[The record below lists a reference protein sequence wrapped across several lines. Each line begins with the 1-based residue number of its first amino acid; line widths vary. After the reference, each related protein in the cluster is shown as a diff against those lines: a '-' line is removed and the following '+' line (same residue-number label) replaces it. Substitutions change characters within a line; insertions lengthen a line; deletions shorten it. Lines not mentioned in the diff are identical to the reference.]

1 MKIFL
6 PTLAVFLF
14 CFICHLIAP
23 SVKATLIFSD
33 SFLNSYSNIWVIPSG
48 TFPPE
53 ISQSGITGTSTNN
66 AWSVLEYPITG
77 DDIYQVQFDLLVNN
91 ASSQQTWGVG
101 FGDYSNNWKIINT
114 WQNYLQLHDSS
125 NNDKLVQWDHSTGIH
140 HFRIKASP
148 KANSSIVIYEDDV
161 MLGSVNTTS
170 TFTLA
175 RIWVSF
181 LGSGDYEMAN
191 FVLSTYEEPTPT
203 PTPEPTVTP
212 TPTPSPT
219 LTPTPTPTLVPTATP
234 TPTPA
239 IPKKI
244 VILHG
249 AGGSWNKDALLN
261 CKTTGYS
268 GTWSP
273 WKIKNA
279 DIYEP
284 LITTLRAERY
294 EVLPF
299 YYDWRT
305 HAKDSAKQL
314 GVFADATIP
323 KDQTFDVVAHS
334 FGGIVSRTY
343 IDSKKTESRVHSLLT
358 VGTPHQGS
366 VLAYPAW
373 SAGEMWIDDMAI
385 RLGYTMMRVGCAI
398 KHGWSSREMVHNT
411 MPATQNILP
420 IFNYLKSPSGADIPV
435 SQMSAKNNL
444 LPDSFVPPYYGVQVG
459 ALSGSGY
466 QTLRTLE
473 VRPPTNADKQR
484 GNWKDGKPTTNRT
497 YADGDGTVLTES
509 SILAEAANSTL
520 PLDHAGLITEQTGI
534 DAILGFL
541 YTQTFSSPALNFRKQ
556 APITVKPAK
565 NTSALLIVADGAH
578 ISLTDKDGNVTAD
591 EEGQITV
598 IDPHPQ
604 PYTLTVTPL
613 KKWWWQKKAK
623 IIVIQLFD
631 DGTSTW
637 KEYTHPGTGHRKWK
651 LRFDAH
657 RKNNDILR
665 DK

>member
-1 MKIFL
+1 MRKIL
-6 PTLAVFLF
+6 SCLTVLLVTLFV
-14 CFICHLIAP
+14 IP
-23 SVKATLIFSD
+23 VKVQASLIFSD
-33 SFLNSYSNIWVIPSG
+33 TFHNGFSSSWNVPSG
-48 TFPPE
+48 VSTLV
-53 ISQSGITGTSTNN
+53 QSPFGITGVKDS
-66 AWSVLEYPITG
+66 WGVIRLPVLENNTYEIEL
-77 DDIYQVQFDLLVNN
+77 DLLVNN
-91 ASSQQTWGVG
+91 DLTNSAWGIGISNISGQWKYIGNWGQQ
-101 FGDYSNNWKIINT
+101 NL
-114 WQNYLQLHDSS
+114 LQIHDSS
-125 NNDKLVQWDHSTGIH
+125 GADKLINWNHTPGVH
-140 HFRIKASP
+140 HFELIVSP
-148 KANSSIVIYEDDV
+148 LKNTSITVIEDNQILYSLSSQADFNISAVELSIF
-161 MLGSVNTTS
+161 G
-170 TFTLA
+170 A
-175 RIWVSF
+175 
-181 LGSGDYEMAN
+181 GDYEMAN

-203 PTPEPTVTP
+203 PTPEPTLTP

-239 IPKKI
+239 TPKKV

-261 CKTTGYS
+261 CKTIDYS
-268 GTWSP
+268 STWSP

-284 LITTLRAERY
+284 LITSIREQGY

-299 YYDWRT
+299 YYDWRKN
-305 HAKDSAKQL
+305 AQESANQL
-314 GVFADATIP
+314 SLFAESKIP
-323 KDQTFDVVAHS
+323 HDETFDIVAHS

-343 IDSKKTESRVHSLLT
+343 VASAKSESRVRSLLT

-373 SAGEMWIDDMAI
+373 SAGEMWIDDISI
-385 RLGYTMMRVGCAI
+385 RLGFTMMRVGCAI

-420 IFNYLKSPSGADIPV
+420 IFDYLKSPSGTNIPV

-444 LPDSFVPPYYGVQVG
+444 LPDAFAPPYYGVLVG

-473 VRPPTNADKQR
+473 VRPPSKSDKQR
-484 GNWKDGKPTTNRT
+484 GNWADGKPTNNRE

-509 SILAEAANSTL
+509 SMLADAANSTL
-520 PLDHAGLITEQTGI
+520 PLDHAGLVTEQAGI
-534 DAILGFL
+534 NAILDFL
-541 YTQTFSSPALNFRKQ
+541 NTQTLSSSALRFRKQ
-556 APITVKPAK
+556 SPITVKPTNA
-565 NTSALLIVADGAH
+565 TSALLIVADGAK
-578 ISLTDKDGNVTAD
+578 ITLTDTEGQVTED
-591 EEGQITV
+591 DEGQITV
-598 IDPHPQ
+598 LDPHPQ
-604 PYTLTVTPL
+604 PYTLTVSPV

-637 KEYTHPGTGHRKWK
+637 KEYTHAGTGHKKWK

-657 RKNNDILR
+657 RKNNDILHDR
-665 DK
+665 

>member
-1 MKIFL
+1 MRKVL
-6 PTLAVFLF
+6 SCLTVLLVTLFVIPDKVQA
-14 CFICHLIAP
+14 
-23 SVKATLIFSD
+23 SLIFSD
-33 SFLNSYSNIWVIPSG
+33 TFHNGFSSSWIVPSG
-48 TFPPE
+48 VSTLV
-53 ISQSGITGTSTNN
+53 QSPYGITGIKDSWGVIRFPVTENN
-66 AWSVLEYPITG
+66 TYKIEL
-77 DDIYQVQFDLLVNN
+77 DILVNSDLTN
-91 ASSQQTWGVG
+91 SAWG
-101 FGDYSNNWKIINT
+101 FGISNISGQWKYIGNWGQ
-114 WQNYLQLHDSS
+114 QNLLQIHDSS
-125 NNDKLVQWDHSTGIH
+125 GADKLINWNHTPGVH
-140 HFRIKASP
+140 HFELIISP
-148 KANSSIVIYEDDV
+148 LKNTSITVKEDNQILYSLSSQADFNISAVELSIF
-161 MLGSVNTTS
+161 G
-170 TFTLA
+170 A
-175 RIWVSF
+175 
-181 LGSGDYEMAN
+181 GDYEMAN

-219 LTPTPTPTLVPTATP
+219 LTPTPTPTLVPTVTP

-239 IPKKI
+239 TPKKV

-268 GTWSP
+268 GTWLP

-284 LITTLRAERY
+284 LITAMRAEGY

-343 IDSKKTESRVHSLLT
+343 IASKKTESRVHSLLT

-398 KHGWSSREMVHNT
+398 KHSWSSREMVHNT

-420 IFNYLKSPSGADIPV
+420 IFNYLKSPSGADIPL

-444 LPDSFVPPYYGVQVG
+444 LPDSFVPPYYGVLVG

-509 SILAEAANSTL
+509 SIIPEAANNTL
-520 PLDHAGLITEQTGI
+520 PLDHAGLITEQAGI

-541 YTQTFSSPALNFRKQ
+541 NTQTFSSPALSFRKQ
-556 APITVKPAK
+556 SPITVKPAK

-637 KEYTHPGTGHRKWK
+637 KEYTHAGTWHRKWK

-657 RKNNDILR
+657 RKNDDILR